1 MNDHVGS
8 AGAARRTEPLP
19 RNRSALKEWA
29 SIEQALNADTVLLLR
44 KGGIYEQ
51 REGFRVEHREFWIFP
66 TIFHQ
71 NAEEISPT
79 FAWTLD
85 AARALHPGVDFVRIA
100 TYAVVT
106 DVLRIEHLRAVEAL
120 QELHPLRPE
129 TVASRFHYKQ
139 RPYLHALVLRTYRLP
154 EPHVIPNT
162 LDYEGCISWVELEK
176 DLPTHG
182 AVSVLA
188 DAEFSARRAEILQR
202 VGEEG
207 VIRL

>member
-1 MNDHVGS
+1 MNVHPGS
-8 AGAARRTEPLP
+8 PGAPSGAAPVP

-29 SIEQALNADTVLLLR
+29 SIEQALDAGTVLLLR

-66 TIFHQ
+66 TFFHQ
-71 NAEEISPT
+71 NAEEISPA

-85 AARALHPGVDFVRIA
+85 AARALHPGVDSVRIA

-106 DVLRIEHLRAVEAL
+106 DVLRIERLEAVETL
-120 QELHPLRPE
+120 QGLHPLRAE

-154 EPHVIPNT
+154 EPRLIPNT
-162 LDYEGCISWVELEK
+162 LDHEGCISWVELDEEV
-176 DLPTHG
+176 PTHG
-182 AVSVLA
+182 AAPVLD

-202 VGEEG
+202 PGGEG